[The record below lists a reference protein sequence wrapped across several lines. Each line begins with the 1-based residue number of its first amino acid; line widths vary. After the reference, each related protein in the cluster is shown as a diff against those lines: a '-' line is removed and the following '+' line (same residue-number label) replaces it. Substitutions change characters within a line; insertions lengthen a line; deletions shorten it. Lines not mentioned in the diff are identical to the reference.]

1 MSTLILFI
9 GIFLSVLIRA
19 FFILN
24 GTDVADIKLLFG
36 MGDAV
41 LKGLNPYIS
50 LTYNSYPPLAVYIEA
65 LTILLSNIS
74 NIPFHILTKLWPN
87 LADIVIALLLYKFL
101 IKLKVKPVFASFW
114 SLIFILNPISII
126 ISSAHGQ
133 IDSIP
138 SLLVLISI
146 YLLSLSNKPK
156 LKLSALILGL
166 AIAIKPNPLML
177 LPFFL
182 IINEQVLSFGNK
194 IILRQKLTFLLICI
208 APVVLTFTPFI
219 LQSPQQVLVKMVS
232 YGGVYD
238 FSYAAILRG
247 FWYQQ
252 NAQAWL
258 PQTNQMFEAS
268 KLAFIL
274 GAIFLLILFAQS
286 KNLPK
291 ACLAVY
297 LLFLGIY
304 FGISAQY
311 LSWILP
317 LAILAKEKMI
327 IPFAISGTFAL
338 LGFYTFFGPD
348 ILFGRF
354 WDGAAFQSK
363 YMLIYFVGNL
373 LLWLT
378 ILWWFIKIIKNNT
391 SEVFNNFSPL
401 RKKIVMISLVLFIIS
416 LFPVLHLSF
425 VILSEAKITQ

>member
-1 MSTLILFI
+1 MSTSILFI

-19 FFILN
+19 FFIIN
-24 GTDVADIKLLFG
+24 GTNVADIKLLLG
-36 MGDAV
+36 MGETV

-65 LTILLSNIS
+65 FTIVLSNIS
-74 NIPFHILTKLWPN
+74 NIPFHILTKIWPN
-87 LADIVIALLLYKFL
+87 LADIVITLLLYKFL
-101 IKLKVKPVFASFW
+101 IKLKVKPVFASLW

-126 ISSAHGQ
+126 TSSAHGQ

-146 YLLSLSNKPK
+146 YLLSFSNKPK
-156 LKLSALILGL
+156 LRLSALILGL
-166 AIAIKPNPLML
+166 AIAIKPNPLIL

-182 IINEQVLSFGNK
+182 IINK
-194 IILRQKLTFLLICI
+194 IDLRQKLAFLLICI

-219 LQSPQQVLVKMVS
+219 LQNPQQIFVKMAQ
-232 YGGVYD
+232 YKGVYD
-238 FSYAAILRG
+238 FSYASILRG

-252 NAQAWL
+252 NAQTWL

-268 KLAFIL
+268 KLAFII
-274 GAIFLLILFAQS
+274 GAIFLLVLFAQS
-286 KNLPK
+286 KNLPR

-327 IPFAISGTFAL
+327 ISFSISGTFAL

-354 WDGAAFQSK
+354 WNEAAFQSK
-363 YMLIYFVGNL
+363 YMPIYFVGNL

-378 ILWWFIKIIKNNT
+378 ILWWVIKIIKKYMNT
-391 SEVFNNFSPL
+391 SFKTFSPL
-401 RKKIVMISLVLFIIS
+401 HKRMVIVSLVLFIIS
-416 LFPVLHLSF
+416 LFPVLRLSF

>member
-1 MSTLILFI
+1 MSTYILFL

-19 FFILN
+19 FFVIN
-24 GTDVADIKLLFG
+24 GANVADIKLLFG

-41 LKGLNPYIS
+41 LKGLNPYVS
-50 LTYNSYPPLAVYIEA
+50 LTYNSYPPLAVFIEA

-74 NIPFHILTKLWPN
+74 NIPFHILTKIWPT
-87 LADIVIALLLYKFL
+87 LADIIITLLLYKFL
-101 IKLKVKPVFASFW
+101 IRLKVKPVFASFW

-126 ISSAHGQ
+126 ISSIHGQ
-133 IDSIP
+133 IDSLP
-138 SLLVLISI
+138 SLLVLISV

-156 LKLSALILGL
+156 FRLSALILGL
-166 AIAIKPNPLML
+166 AIAIKPNSLML

-182 IINEQVLSFGNK
+182 IINKMS
-194 IILRQKLTFLLICI
+194 LRQGFTF
-208 APVVLTFTPFI
+208 VLTCITPLILIFAPFI
-219 LQSPQQVLVKMVS
+219 LQNPQQILIRMLS

-252 NAQAWL
+252 NAQTWL
-258 PQTNQMFEAS
+258 PQADQIFEAS
-268 KLAFIL
+268 KVAFIL
-274 GAIFLLILFAQS
+274 GAIFLLVLLSQS
-286 KNLPK
+286 KNLLK

-317 LAILAKEKMI
+317 LAILAREKMV
-327 IPFAISGTFAL
+327 IPFSVAGTFAL

-348 ILFGRF
+348 ILFGKF
-354 WDGAAFQSK
+354 WHGAAFQNK
-363 YMLIYFVGNL
+363 YMLIYFLGNL

-378 ILWWFIKIIKNNT
+378 TLWWLVNIIKNYMYT
-391 SEVFNNFSPL
+391 SSKTL
-401 RKKIVMISLVLFIIS
+401 GQLHKKIIILSLILFIIS
-416 LFPVLHLSF
+416 LVPILHLSF

>member
-1 MSTLILFI
+1 MSASILFI

-19 FFILN
+19 FFIIN
-24 GTDVADIKLLFG
+24 GTNVADIKLLFG
-36 MGDAV
+36 MGDAI

-65 LTILLSNIS
+65 FTILLSNIS
-74 NIPFHILTKLWPN
+74 NIPFHILTKIWPN
-87 LADIVIALLLYKFL
+87 LADIVITLLLYKFL
-101 IKLKVKPVFASFW
+101 IRLKMKLVFASFW

-126 ISSAHGQ
+126 ISSVHGQ

-156 LKLSALILGL
+156 LRLSALILGL
-166 AIAIKPNPLML
+166 AIAIKPNPVML

-182 IINEQVLSFGNK
+182 IIKK
-194 IILRQKLTFLLICI
+194 IDLRRGLTFLLTNI
-208 APVVLTFTPFI
+208 ATVVFTFAPFI
-219 LQSPQQVLVKMVS
+219 LQSPQQILVKMVS

-252 NAQAWL
+252 NAQTWL
-258 PQTNQMFEAS
+258 PQIDQMFDSS

-274 GAIFLLILFAQS
+274 GTIFLLVLFAQS
-286 KNLPK
+286 KNLLK
-291 ACLAVY
+291 TCLAVY

-317 LAILAKEKMI
+317 LSILAKDKMI
-327 IPFAISGTFAL
+327 IPFSISGIFAL

-354 WDGAAFQSK
+354 WDGTAYQNK
-363 YMLIYFVGNL
+363 YMLIYFLGNV

-378 ILWWFIKIIKNNT
+378 TLWWLIKIIKNYT
-391 SEVFNNFSPL
+391 REAFNNFSPL
-401 RKKIVMISLVLFIIS
+401 RKRVFIVSFILFIIS
-416 LFPVLHLSF
+416 LFPILRLSF
-425 VILSEAKITQ
+425 VILSKAKIIQ